1 MCRLPA
7 RALMGSNRR
16 GADEQVASRGPMGS
30 DGRSTNEVL
39 LTGAPGRRAIGK
51 QLGAKEATASKERT
65 CWQGNTLLARVAPAG
80 KETHCRQRRI
90 VALCC
95 QARRRNGIYRAVSK
109 RALSWSVWASMVMLS
124 PFWRLM
130 VANGSM
136 SGISLPNASEIT
148 FINFA

>member
-1 MCRLPA
+1 MERHFPRSRELFRTDRGRPCPREWEDPQAKRCGGMERSGSLCGRVPA
-7 RALMGSNRR
+7 PRETRHGRQCGS
-16 GADEQVASRGPMGS
+16 
-30 DGRSTNEVL
+30 
-39 LTGAPGRRAIGK
+39 IGK
-51 QLGAKEATASKERT
+51 HLLARKHTAGKGST
-65 CWQGNTLLARVAPAG
+65 CWQGNTLPA
-80 KETHCRQRRI
+80 KVHRST
-90 VALCC
+90 CC
-95 QARRRNGIYRAVSK
+95 QARRRNEIYRAVSK

>member
-1 MCRLPA
+1 MRFVA
-7 RALMGSNRR
+7 GR
-16 GADEQVASRGPMGS
+16 GTDEQVASRGPMGS

-51 QLGAKEATASKERT
+51 QLGAKEATASKGRT
-65 CWQGNTLLARVAPAG
+65 CWQGNTLRARVATANKG
-80 KETHCRQRRI
+80 STCRQGNTLPAKARRST
-90 VALCC
+90 CC

>member
-1 MCRLPA
+1 MYRLPAGAPMCRLPA
-7 RALMGSNRR
+7 RALMVSNRR

-30 DGRSTNEVL
+30 NRRSTNEVL
-39 LTGAPGRRAIGK
+39 LAGAPGRRAIGK
-51 QLGAKEATASKERT
+51 QLRTRVAPAGKGST
-65 CWQGNTLLARVAPAG
+65 CWQGNTLPA
-80 KETHCRQRRI
+80 KAHSSTY
-90 VALCC
+90 C

-109 RALSWSVWASMVMLS
+109 RALSWSVWASIVMLS
-124 PFWRLM
+124 PLWRLM